1 MSLASRASKL
11 SNYWHSSLPND
22 LSIQN
27 LFISTAA
34 DVVPCGGRKTFPY
47 IVIAQIILSGPL
59 GSLSS
64 LRIILKMEF
73 YFSRC

>member
-11 SNYWHSSLPND
+11 SNYWHSLLPQD
-22 LSIQN
+22 LTIQN

-34 DVVPCGGRKTFPY
+34 DVVPCGGRKTFSY
-47 IVIAQIILSGPL
+47 IVIEQIILSGPSGL
-59 GSLSS
+59 FSS
-64 LRIILKMEF
+64 FRTILKIEF